1 MKRIL
6 LASAVTALMLA
17 GPAFA
22 KEGHGKGH
30 APHHPYPPHAIRIGE
45 PHPHNMPVRHDNG
58 RHLGQYK
65 NQHKKWA
72 RGERLPRTYLVQRYY
87 VNDYRS
93 YRLAPPP
100 RGMVWVR
107 PYNDSNE
114 FYLVQAATGLVS
126 QILGR

>member
-6 LASAVTALMLA
+6 LASAMTALLLA

-22 KEGHGKGH
+22 KNGHDQHGRQPQAQG
-30 APHHPYPPHAIRIGE
+30 IRIGE

-114 FYLVQAATGLVS
+114 FYLVQAATGLIS